1 MVAVLSSCL
10 SLASAV
16 PFGLPFALAYAPEA
30 SPIEQ
35 IADELGANGL
45 PYALPIHPNLVH
57 LTIGLFVIAIAFD
70 VVGALYPLEKR
81 VFRFLALPITRGG
94 FHDVGWYN
102 LLACCLVTYLTVAVG
117 FYEMLTAVP
126 LPGVTSTFGLGS
138 NTFSGNAYWVEQ
150 GTQFLGATAP
160 GIEVGP
166 LHLFK
171 VILNGQDRFKE
182 QYGNYFNQVQPFYHH
197 TGTPYPGIYVYSFA
211 LQPEEHQPTGT
222 CNFSRIDNA
231 QVSVQMKSN
240 NSATLQ
246 KLFAVNYN
254 ILRIQS
260 GMGGLAF
267 SN

>member
-10 SLASAV
+10 SLASALS
-16 PFGLPFALAYAPEA
+16 FGLPFALAYAPEA

-138 NTFSGNAYWVEQ
+138 MTTMLVHGVGGVLLLAIITAMTVWRGFQRFAWRRDMGRQVQWLYLLVGVVMFALLGLH
-150 GTQFLGATAP
+150 GTLGAQMAAEFGVHIAADQLLQAGADLNTALP
-160 GIEVGP
+160 
-166 LHLFK
+166 
-171 VILNGQDRFKE
+171 
-182 QYGNYFNQVQPFYHH
+182 
-197 TGTPYPGIYVYSFA
+197 
-211 LQPEEHQPTGT
+211 
-222 CNFSRIDNA
+222 
-231 QVSVQMKSN
+231 
-240 NSATLQ
+240 
-246 KLFAVNYN
+246 
-254 ILRIQS
+254 
-260 GMGGLAF
+260 
-267 SN
+267 